1 MHKRYPSI
9 QSMNAFLQAV
19 RTGSFT
25 RAARQLNLTHS
36 AISQQIRT
44 LEEFIGQPLFLR
56 EGGGVQLTDA
66 GQLFAQILPDGLAQ
80 VDRALSSV
88 RNRPVARKLSLD
100 VDGELAPRWFNARLP
115 QLLNRLSDHE
125 VTLLSSLHADR
136 VSLERVDLSLRYG
149 YGDWADCDMALL
161 CRDRVTPVAAPSL
174 LASLGLEPPLTPVA
188 LLELPLLGYSRRSW
202 IPWLEAAGQEAR
214 EPETAMVFDNV
225 ANLLDA
231 AEAGLGVALARGL
244 LCHDALAAGRLV
256 RLTDTA
262 IRAHYN
268 LYAVWPRGQDEK
280 VAPVVAA
287 LRTLVAD
294 CHEDAE

>member
-1 MHKRYPSI
+1 MNKRYPSI

-44 LEEFIGQPLFLR
+44 LEDFIGQPLFLR
-56 EGGGVQLTDA
+56 DGSGVKLTDA

-88 RNRPVARKLSLD
+88 RNRPVAQKLNLD

-115 QLLNRLSDHE
+115 QLLNALCGYE
-125 VTLLSSLHADR
+125 VTLMSSLHADR

-149 YGDWADCDMALL
+149 YGDWRDCDMDLL
-161 CRDRVTPVAAPSL
+161 CRDIVTPVAAPSL
-174 LASLGLEPPLTPVA
+174 LASLGLKPPLSPEA
-188 LLELPLLGYSRRSW
+188 LLAMPLLGYSRRSW

-214 EPETAMVFDNV
+214 EPATAMIFDNV

-231 AEAGLGVALARGL
+231 AEAGMGVALARGL
-244 LCHDALAAGRLV
+244 LCHDALVGGRLV
-256 RLTDTA
+256 RLTDTV

-268 LYAVWPRGQDEK
+268 LYAVWPRGQGEK
-280 VAPVVAA
+280 VAPVVAG
-287 LRTLVAD
+287 LRALVAD
-294 CHEDAE
+294 CQEETE